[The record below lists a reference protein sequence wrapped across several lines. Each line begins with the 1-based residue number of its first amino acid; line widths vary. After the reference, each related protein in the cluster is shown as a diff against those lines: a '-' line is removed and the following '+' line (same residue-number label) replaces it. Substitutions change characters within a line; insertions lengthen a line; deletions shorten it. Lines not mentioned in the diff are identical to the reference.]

1 VKVRNATMTQRLVPI
16 LLACLLVLA
25 GLLVLPELGWGAAPA
40 PLHPYAVAL
49 QRKP

>member
-1 VKVRNATMTQRLVPI
+1 VKARNTAMMQRLVPI
-16 LLACLLVLA
+16 RLACLLVLA
-25 GLLVLPELGWGAAPA
+25 GLLVLPEHGWGAAPA